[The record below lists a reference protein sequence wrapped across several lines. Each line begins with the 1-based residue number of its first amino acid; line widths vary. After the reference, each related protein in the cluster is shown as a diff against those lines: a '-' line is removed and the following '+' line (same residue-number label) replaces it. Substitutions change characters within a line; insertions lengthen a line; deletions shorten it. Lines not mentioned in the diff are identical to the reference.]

1 MFLTFVAT
9 CTLLTLV
16 ASMQCVPSSHTK
28 PYLQFCSAINYDVN
42 GPTPDQSHYIDQLAK
57 QTFVQTMHMHAS
69 CGGKVLSKQ
78 CNIAFRKYACAYH
91 FPKCVNATT
100 TTPTHLKPPC
110 REVCEHYCDVCNM
123 AGCPCLDL
131 PLRAA
136 DGESTCQTL
145 EDLCPSCIGDLGTE
159 GVCTIAAQEA
169 LAMGIPVDI
178 SKASDWPEIDEY
190 RAGISVDTN
199 PDSVHNALKK
209 LLSDKESLK
218 EYGNNA
224 RKLIQKKFQLN
235 NLIKKYQS
243 MYEKAL
249 KNNLT

>member
-9 CTLLTLV
+9 CTLLTSV

-169 LAMGIPVDI
+169 DKCGWDVVELPSQSNNGNQGMKSMSIVTMI
-178 SKASDWPEIDEY
+178 VSLM
-190 RAGISVDTN
+190 V
-199 PDSVHNALKK
+199 
-209 LLSDKESLK
+209 LLVTIFL
-218 EYGNNA
+218 
-224 RKLIQKKFQLN
+224 
-235 NLIKKYQS
+235 
-243 MYEKAL
+243 
-249 KNNLT
+249 